1 MSFDLACETQPDKI
15 DAGLEEDS
23 QEMDSRDGR
32 SVGHE
37 FRYRTALHI
46 PHPRRKQQ
54 GCNLRYR
61 DDFEKSRKFQIK
73 AFPRH
78 PL

>member
-46 PHPRRKQQ
+46 PHPRRK
-54 GCNLRYR
+54 
-61 DDFEKSRKFQIK
+61 
-73 AFPRH
+73 
-78 PL
+78 